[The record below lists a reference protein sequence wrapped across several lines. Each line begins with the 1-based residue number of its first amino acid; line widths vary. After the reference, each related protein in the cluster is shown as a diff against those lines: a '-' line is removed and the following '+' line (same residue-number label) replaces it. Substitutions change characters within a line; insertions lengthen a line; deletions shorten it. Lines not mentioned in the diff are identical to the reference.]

1 MLFWINW
8 CMTRFASCLLSNNS
22 VVHLYTMQI
31 SCMMPFYRKFQQ
43 MWHQR
48 VMAACSCAKPKT
60 KTNTKTKTFVNPVF
74 FLKQVWQQ
82 TSTRNVLP
90 SSFVTGIIVS
100 SEKLMKISRWF
111 PFFFLSHEKDIRDRI
126 DDAAVAC
133 CVYFYCGLPMPAN
146 LNGFKYIC

>member
-60 KTNTKTKTFVNPVF
+60 KTNTKTKTFVNPGF
-74 FLKQVWQQ
+74 FKQVWQE
-82 TSTRNVLP
+82 TSTLIKYRVR
-90 SSFVTGIIVS
+90 SSQAFLFPP
-100 SEKLMKISRWF
+100 KLMKTCVDF
-111 PFFFLSHEKDIRDRI
+111 LFFFLSHEKDIRDRI

-133 CVYFYCGLPMPAN
+133 VYFYCACQCQLIWMV
-146 LNGFKYIC
+146 LSIC